1 MVEIHTSQ
9 PPKNQMKTIFP
20 KQEEIKVKRGYERG
34 ENTSHLPKRL
44 SQMFAKEH
52 HTDFKRYFKNTKAVW
67 WFRYRGLIV
76 NFNAI

>member
-1 MVEIHTSQ
+1 MVEVHTSQ

-34 ENTSHLPKRL
+34 KNTSHLLTRL

-52 HTDFKRYFKNTKAVW
+52 HTDFKGNFKNKKEVC
-67 WFRYRGLIV
+67 WFRYLSLIV
-76 NFNAI
+76 SFNAI